1 MKQVSVV
8 IVILIVFSCST
19 KSKKGDI
26 VQIENLKKE
35 ISKQKEQILKQ
46 QHTIENIEKA
56 HDNSLHKIKTNTQKL
71 EREKDSLKKLYEI
84 STAINGMSSNV
95 TTTNYRKTLD
105 YKVVTNDKY
114 WKRGVYYTS
123 EKRDEY
129 FFNVRTSIINNQM
142 RFYFMGVEYPL
153 KKDNLIINVYELN
166 DSKELYEIDTVNLSS
181 VASNL
186 VSDYDAETFFHELTS
201 LQLDN
206 LILKNGRLYY
216 YKIKEIKTDYRPKV
230 VKKEYYEYVLGSK
243 NKTQK
248 IETTVLSNVIVDTPD
263 DIKIISPDKTKVV
276 INYGEVMSFHKIP
289 NWKSQYKQIVSNEYM
304 VDKLP
309 KLKFNLDKHI
319 KFQTEGQMF
328 IDEDT
333 GREDNSLL
341 FGGICWHSRKNILY
355 FDNSGMTFRCI
366 WEIDFDKN
374 KVTKIVPE
382 HEAIHPYFFETLD
395 KEYIAYVEKNKIML
409 CEPESNFN

>member
-1 MKQVSVV
+1 MRQVSVV
-8 IVILIVFSCST
+8 IVMLIVLSCSN
-19 KSKKGDI
+19 KSKKEDI
-26 VQIENLKKE
+26 VQIENFKKE

-46 QHTIENIEKA
+46 QKTIESIEKA
-56 HDNSLHKIKTNTQKL
+56 HDNSLGKIKTDTQKL
-71 EREKDSLKKLYEI
+71 EREKDSIKRLYEI
-84 STAINGMSSNV
+84 SIAINGMSDNV
-95 TTTNYRKTLD
+95 TKNYTKTLD
-105 YKVVTNDKY
+105 YKIVTNDKY
-114 WKRGVYYTS
+114 WNRGVYYTS
-123 EKRDEY
+123 EKKNEY
-129 FFNVRTSIINNQM
+129 FFNVKTSIINNQM

-166 DSKELYEIDTVNLSS
+166 DNKELYEIDTVNLSS

-248 IETTVLSNVIVDTPD
+248 IETTVLSNVIVETPD

-276 INYGEVMSFHKIP
+276 INYGEVMSFHEIT
-289 NWKSQYKQIVSNEYM
+289 NWNKQCKLILSNEYI

-309 KLKFNLDKHI
+309 ELKFKLSDHI
-319 KFQTEGQMF
+319 KESKEFGLAV
-328 IDEDT
+328 DEDT
-333 GREDNSLL
+333 GEALL

-395 KEYIAYVEKNKIML
+395 KEYITYVEKNKIML